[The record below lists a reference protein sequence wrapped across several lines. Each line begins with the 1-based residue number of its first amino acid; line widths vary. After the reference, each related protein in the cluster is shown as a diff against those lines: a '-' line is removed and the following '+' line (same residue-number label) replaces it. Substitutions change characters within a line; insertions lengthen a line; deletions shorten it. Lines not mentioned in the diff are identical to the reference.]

1 MDLVK
6 YFLPAL
12 LPAVAEPEKVKK
24 HRRGVE
30 HHENKLTEA
39 QVLAIRKDTR
49 PCRVIAPEYGISYT
63 GVHKIRSG
71 ETWRHLP

>member
-12 LPAVAEPEKVKK
+12 LPAVAKPAKRYK
-24 HRRGVE
+24 RGVE
-30 HHENKLTEA
+30 HHENKLTES

-49 PCRVIAPEYGISYT
+49 PCRAIAAEYGIAYT
-63 GVHKIRSG
+63 GVHKIRRG